1 VTHGPDFG
9 NIGRA
14 ENNGEDCM
22 RNRLSSLLGIALL
35 ATSVFAFAIPASA
48 LPAAGGSTISNS
60 APANVETVR
69 CRGCG
74 WGIAAGVLGGALVGS
89 AIANNYYYGP
99 GPYYYGPPGPYYYGP
114 PAPAYYD
121 APPGDAVAY
130 CARRYRSYDPRSGT
144 FLGNDGYR
152 HPCP

>member
-1 VTHGPDFG
+1 
-9 NIGRA
+9 
-14 ENNGEDCM
+14 M

-35 ATSVFAFAIPASA
+35 ATSVSTFTNPASA
-48 LPAAGGSTISNS
+48 LPAVSGSAISNT
-60 APANVETVR
+60 APANVENVR

-99 GPYYYGPPGPYYYGP
+99 GPYYGGPGPYYYGGP
-114 PAPAYYD
+114 GPYYAAPAPAYYD